1 MTTARPAGLI
11 DPDALAALLA
21 AAAEVIPSASIVVL
35 DAAGAELEH
44 SAISGQ
50 GAAVT
55 RPIVVGG
62 EAIGEVIVE
71 GARDRATGGALAGL
85 VATAIASVAGE
96 ALQQEGLARRRFAD
110 ELAIGRRIQR
120 SLMPRRFP
128 ALPGWEIAAAYEAA
142 REVGGD
148 LYDAF
153 LLMNR
158 PGYLAFTMADVTGKG
173 IPAAIL
179 MADTRALIHAAA
191 DHTTDP
197 ADVLV
202 RVNRVLLEERA
213 TSLFVTVAHGV
224 VGAETGELAF
234 ASAGHDPLHVIRADG
249 TLETLESG
257 GRMVGMVADIQA
269 RTIRSTIGPGDALV
283 AHTDGVTEARSP
295 DGGFYGE
302 DRFESLLA
310 ALAGRSAAD
319 VVDAVVAD
327 VTGFR
332 GDAEP
337 SDDLTLLVLRRLPA
351 MGSTTARPG

>member
-1 MTTARPAGLI
+1 MATTRPAGLI
-11 DPDALAALLA
+11 DPEALAALLA
-21 AAAEVIPSASIVVL
+21 AAGRVIPSASIVVR
-35 DAAGAELEH
+35 DTAGAELGRH
-44 SAISGQ
+44 GPAGQ
-50 GAAVT
+50 GTAAAH
-55 RPIVVGG
+55 PIDAAG
-62 EAIGEVIVE
+62 EALGEVVIE
-71 GARDRATGGALAGL
+71 GTNDPATAGAVAAL
-85 VATAIASVAGE
+85 VATAISSVAGE
-96 ALQQEGLARRRFAD
+96 ALQQEGLARRRLAD

-158 PGYLAFTMADVTGKG
+158 PGHLAFTMADVTGKG

-213 TSLFVTVAHGV
+213 TSLFVTVAFGV
-224 VGAETGELAF
+224 VEAETGALAL
-234 ASAGHDPLHVIRADG
+234 AGAGHDPLHAIRSDG
-249 TLETLESG
+249 SLETLETG
-257 GRMVGMVADIQA
+257 GRMIGMVADIQA
-269 RTIRSTIGPGDALV
+269 RTVPTTIGPGDALV

-295 DGGFYGE
+295 NGGFYGE
-302 DRFESLLA
+302 DRFEELLA
-310 ALAGRSAAD
+310 TLAGRSATE

-327 VTGFR
+327 VTEFR
-332 GDAEP
+332 AGAEP

-351 MGSTTARPG
+351 AGSATARPA

>member
-1 MTTARPAGLI
+1 MATRRPAGLI
-11 DPDALAALLA
+11 DPEALAALVSA
-21 AAAEVIPSASIVVL
+21 AGAVIPSASIVVR
-35 DAAGAELEH
+35 DAAGADLARH
-44 SAISGQ
+44 GPAGRD
-50 GAAVT
+50 AVAS
-55 RPIVVGG
+55 RPIDIEG
-62 EAIGEVIVE
+62 EELGEVAVE
-71 GARDRATGGALAGL
+71 GTLDPVTAGALAGL
-85 VATAIASVAGE
+85 VATAISTVAAE
-96 ALQQEGLARRRFAD
+96 ALQQEGFARQRLAD

-153 LLMNR
+153 LLVNR
-158 PGYLAFTMADVTGKG
+158 PGHLAFTMADVTGKG

-197 ADVLV
+197 ADVLI

-213 TSLFVTVAHGV
+213 TSLFVTVAFGV
-224 VGAETGELAF
+224 VEAETGALAL
-234 ASAGHDPLHVIRADG
+234 ASAGHDPLHAIRADG

-257 GRMVGMVADIQA
+257 GRMIGMVADIQA
-269 RTIRSTIGPGDALV
+269 RTVPTTIGPGDALV

-295 DGGFYGE
+295 NGGFYGE
-302 DRFESLLA
+302 DRFEGLLA
-310 ALAGRSAAD
+310 TLAGRSATE

-327 VTGFR
+327 VTEFR
-332 GDAEP
+332 AGAEP
-337 SDDLTLLVLRRLPA
+337 SDDLTLLVLRRLPTA
-351 MGSTTARPG
+351 GSATARPA